1 MSFLL
6 IAKNKRIDSIKSL
19 QKNLFLAVLK
29 KSDRPKPDYRK
40 KLIGDRLV

>member
-19 QKNLFLAVLK
+19 QKNLFLALLK
-29 KSDRPKPDYRK
+29 KSDRLKPDYRK